1 MNFIKFQ
8 DSKNVLY
15 PPASKASKE
24 VANLTKRKN
33 PHSSVYGVK
42 EFVCL
47 SVTKF
52 DINYLKTSN
61 TELSNLF
68 SMFASKN
75 GEMGLIT
82 AAHRRS
88 P

>member
-8 DSKNVLY
+8 DSENVHY
-15 PPASKASKE
+15 PPATNASKE
-24 VANLTKRKN
+24 VANLTERKN
-33 PHSSVYGVK
+33 PHT
-42 EFVCL
+42 FRIWCQRICL
-47 SVTKF
+47 SVCLLP
-52 DINYLKTSN
+52 NYLRTSK

-82 AAHRRS
+82 AAHRWS